1 MESSGRIAIMNNPGT
16 AYENFI
22 ANNINANGI
31 FTEASSIRYK
41 EDIKDLTYS
50 LDDILKLRGVTYKKK
65 GTSHIEIGVIAEE
78 VNDVIP
84 EIVTKNQDGTVESVS
99 YGRLSAI
106 FIEAFK
112 QQQEQIEL
120 LKKEINLLKK

>member
-1 MESSGRIAIMNNPGT
+1 VGGVTYYIGSNISNL
-16 AYENFI
+16 
-22 ANNINANGI
+22 NNITCI
-31 FTEASSIRYK
+31 SITETSSERYK

-65 GTSHIEIGVIAEE
+65 GTSHVEIGVIAEE

-120 LKKEINLLKK
+120 LKKEINLLKQ